1 MRIARPRC
9 RSRSVPH
16 RSRRART
23 ARSRSVG
30 LVAAALLAGAAPAG
44 AITIDFEALAP
55 GPLGGE
61 EIVASPYLEE
71 GFRVSAPEF
80 VTYHPGN
87 AKYAGSQ
94 ALAATGAEDDI
105 TLERLDGAAFDLLS
119 ISLSELFA
127 RSNQDVSVT
136 FEGLRA
142 DTTTVQQTVDLDGSF
157 GFESFSLTGFTD
169 VVSVTWQQV
178 ADFHQFDEILATPEP
193 GTALLVGLG
202 AGALAAFRRRV

>member
-1 MRIARPRC
+1 MGFARPRC
-9 RSRSVPH
+9 CSRSVPY
-16 RSRRART
+16 RSRAGRRRA
-23 ARSRSVG
+23 AG

-44 AITIDFEALAP
+44 ALTIDFEALGP

-61 EIVASPYLEE
+61 EIVASPYLED

-94 ALAATGAEDDI
+94 ALAATGADDDI
-105 TLERLDGAAFDLLS
+105 TLERQDGTAFDLLS

-142 DTTTVQQTVDLDGSF
+142 DTSTVQQTVDLDGSF
-157 GFESFSLTGFTD
+157 GFESFSLSGFTD

-178 ADFHQFDEILATPEP
+178 ADFHQFDDIIATPEP
-193 GTALLVGLG
+193 GTALLLGLG
-202 AGALAAFRRRV
+202 AGVLAGVRRRG